1 MILFCGVYCF
11 MDKKVFIFF
20 YQLFSFFFWDVFMEL
35 GLFFEIFVINY
46 FVLVIMKNNLISY
59 LFELCEFYFSDIIFF
74 SSGINIVI
82 QIINCQKYRMF

>member
-46 FVLVIMKNNLISY
+46 FVLVIIKNYLISY
-59 LFELCEFYFSDIIFF
+59 LFELCEFILVILFF
-74 SSGINIVI
+74 LVVE
-82 QIINCQKYRMF
+82 